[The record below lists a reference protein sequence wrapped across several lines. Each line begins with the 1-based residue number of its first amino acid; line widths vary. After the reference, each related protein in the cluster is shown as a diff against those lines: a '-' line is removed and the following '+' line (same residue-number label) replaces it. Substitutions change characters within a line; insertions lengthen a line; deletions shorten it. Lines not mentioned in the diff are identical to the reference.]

1 MPPLTDLQKE
11 SSILLIKHIVETSW
25 EQLCDWGLHRPR
37 LMKNLWE
44 HLPFNSPGLHLEHFG
59 AANMPGWQEK
69 MHANIKRPRIISPS
83 VSWLHCFT
91 DCSLGLEI
99 MLRLGAHCVPGAH
112 SMALIAQQFR
122 NGISLM
128 TSWHCSHRIEP
139 TSFFFW
145 PLWKIFVGN
154 GHSENRALS
163 ELMSPLLLSSLTL
176 CR

>member
-1 MPPLTDLQKE
+1 
-11 SSILLIKHIVETSW
+11 
-25 EQLCDWGLHRPR
+25 
-37 LMKNLWE
+37 MKNLWE
-44 HLPFNSPGLHLEHFG
+44 RLPFNSPGPHLEHFG

-99 MLRLGAHCVPGAH
+99 MLHLGAHCVPGAH

-139 TSFFFW
+139 TRFFLAALEDICWKRSFRKSCTSRINVTLAVEFIHTLQVRSPKKKGINWMFT
-145 PLWKIFVGN
+145 LVQQ
-154 GHSENRALS
+154 SALIS
-163 ELMSPLLLSSLTL
+163 DSTSSLL
-176 CR
+176 PFRGSRK